1 MANAGVETHA
11 EFIQDIRINANIL
24 YMDFFKKNIRIMRI
38 FFCAGGDGKR
48 CCCTRFCIVNAN
60 ILYEFFLFKKYSHH
74 VNIFCAGG
82 DGKRCCCT
90 RFCIVN
96 ANILY
101 EFYLFKKYSH
111 HVNIFCAGGM
121 ANAAVET
128 HVDSWI
134 IFKNLF
140 GNLHADSEKYF

>member
-1 MANAGVETHA
+1 MQICCIRR
-11 EFIQDIRINANIL
+11 FILRSFFVQGGWQTLLLYKIL
-24 YMDFFKKNIRIMRI
+24 HCKCKYLVQVFSFQKMFASCEYFLCR
-38 FFCAGGDGKR
+38 GDGKR

-101 EFYLFKKYSH
+101 KFFPFKKYSH

-121 ANAAVET
+121 ANAAVAQ
-128 HVDSWI
+128 D
-134 IFKNLF
+134 FAL
-140 GNLHADSEKYF
+140 